1 MSSDST
7 SNREENPRREIH
19 FNITT
24 AQSNGKVSEAN
35 YDSPD
40 EAAEKPLLQQ
50 KKMIKLRGESAKVPQ

>member
-1 MSSDST
+1 MSSNST
-7 SNREENPRREIH
+7 SVREDYPRREIH

-40 EAAEKPLLQQ
+40 EAQEKP
-50 KKMIKLRGESAKVPQ
+50 KI